1 VGERVADRV
10 ESQQNRAS
18 RRRGPDP
25 ETVLSAAV
33 AALGGDDRPG
43 QHRLAAAVAD
53 AIAGGHHLVAEAP
66 TGSGK
71 GLAYL
76 APAVASGRKVVV
88 STATLTL
95 QDQLWNKDLPHL
107 RAHGGVPFDAA
118 LLKGRS
124 QYVCRAKLRSAVA
137 GRPLLD
143 ERPGPTLARD
153 LERLERFA
161 AESTTGDLGD
171 VDVADDSR
179 RAASCAPRECPGA
192 AKCQDGEACF
202 AEHARARAAAA
213 DVLVVNHALYCAHL
227 ASGGN
232 VLPDHDAV
240 VFDEAHALPDVAT
253 GAFGIDLHP
262 TGIRQLATRLG
273 TVGVSWRDT
282 DPLTAAAT
290 ALEHALDAR
299 EGRVDPTDDPLA
311 IAIGGAAERL
321 AAAQRG
327 IDAGDDPTA
336 ANQVQQLAASRL
348 DALRRLQTPRDDEV
362 AWVERGTLHLA
373 PISVAASLAE
383 RLLDA
388 RPAILVSATLGGGTR
403 YAAFARRLGLDPAA
417 ALGPVA
423 RPDTGAAAGADG
435 GDSDEDGEHADA
447 GAEAGATRT
456 TPGTGYVD
464 VTVESPFDYREQ
476 AMLYV
481 ARHLPEPRDPGWADA
496 AIGETAA
503 LVRAA
508 GGRALILCTSRAA
521 VDRMRDAL
529 RADGDHPILVQGE
542 GSRAA
547 LLEQFGTDERSVL
560 VATRSF
566 WMGVDVPGP
575 SCVLVVIDRLPF
587 ARPDDPL
594 AQARR
599 EAAERAGGNGFRD
612 VDLPAAALVL
622 AQGTGRLV
630 RSRSDRGVVAVLDR
644 RLATA
649 GYRDILLDALPP
661 MRRVVDP
668 EIVRTF
674 LGEVTGPGGDRS
686 APARTDD
693 AAPDDAEGDAAG
705 DAASAV

>member
-1 VGERVADRV
+1 MEVTGDTG
-10 ESQQNRAS
+10 SQQNRAS
-18 RRRGPDP
+18 RRRGLDP
-25 ETVLSAAV
+25 EEVLSAAV

-53 AIAGGHHLVAEAP
+53 AIDGGHQLVAEAP
-66 TGSGK
+66 TGSGQ

-95 QDQLWNKDLPHL
+95 QDQLWHKDLPHL
-107 RAHGGVPFDAA
+107 REHGGVPFDAA

-124 QYVCRAKLRSAVA
+124 QYVCRAKLRSAV
-137 GRPLLD
+137 GGTPLLD
-143 ERPGPTLARD
+143 ERPGPTFTRD

-161 AESTTGDLGD
+161 MESKTGDLGD
-171 VDVADDSR
+171 VDIADDSR

-192 AKCQDGEACF
+192 AKCQDGEDCF
-202 AEHARARAAAA
+202 AERARAFAATA

-232 VLPDHDAV
+232 VLPDHDVV

-253 GAFGIDLHP
+253 GAFGFDLHP
-262 TGIRQLATRLG
+262 IGIRQLATRLG

-290 ALEHALDAR
+290 ALEHALDGR
-299 EGRVDPTDDPLA
+299 EGRVDPTEDALA
-311 IAIGGAAERL
+311 SAIGGAAERL

-327 IDAGDDPTA
+327 IEAGDDPTA

-348 DALRRLQTPRDDEV
+348 DALRRLQTPREDEV

-373 PISVAASLAE
+373 PISVAEPLAE
-383 RLLDA
+383 RLLDD
-388 RPAILVSATLGGGTR
+388 RPAVLVSATLGGGTR
-403 YAAFARRLGLDPAA
+403 FAAFARRLGLDPAA

-423 RPDTGAAAGADG
+423 RRRTVDDDVEDDEG
-435 GDSDEDGEHADA
+435 GDDDGS
-447 GAEAGATRT
+447 GPMRT

-481 ARHLPEPRDPGWADA
+481 ARHLPEPRDPAWADA
-496 AIGETAA
+496 AVAETTS
-503 LVRAA
+503 LVQAA
-508 GGRALILCTSRAA
+508 GGRALVLCTSRAA
-521 VDRMRDAL
+521 VTRMSDAL
-529 RADGDHPILVQGE
+529 RTKGDHPILVQGE

-547 LLEQFGTDERSVL
+547 LLEQFGADERSVL
-560 VATRSF
+560 CATRSF

-599 EAAERAGGNGFRD
+599 EAAERTGGNGFRD

-622 AQGTGRLV
+622 AQGTGRLI
-630 RSRSDRGVVAVLDR
+630 RSRKDRGVVAVLDR

-668 EIVRTF
+668 QIVGTF
-674 LGEVTGPGGDRS
+674 LRELNEPEPEPEPEAEAEAEPTGSGGD
-686 APARTDD
+686 
-693 AAPDDAEGDAAG
+693 GDAT
-705 DAASAV
+705 